1 LSVEEIRE
9 SIGDLI
15 DEYIDQNTRLAAEQI
30 SQTGGK
36 KIQSG
41 ERLFDLFFLF
51 LETYQGSLSSKWQV
65 KKGDTCELGHIINI
79 KYFTFCNTACL
90 IL

>member
-1 LSVEEIRE
+1 MFSEDFNFVCVILLVDFFNFLRRTSSVEEIRE

-41 ERLFDLFFLF
+41 ERSIDLVFF
-51 LETYQGSLSSKWQV
+51 
-65 KKGDTCELGHIINI
+65 
-79 KYFTFCNTACL
+79 
-90 IL
+90 

>member
-41 ERLFDLFFLF
+41 ERSTDLVL
-51 LETYQGSLSSKWQV
+51 LLKGSYLSNGSV
-65 KKGDTCELGHIINI
+65 KMW
-79 KYFTFCNTACL
+79 YV
-90 IL
+90 

>member
-36 KIQSG
+36 KIQNG
-41 ERLFDLFFLF
+41 ERFID
-51 LETYQGSLSSKWQV
+51 
-65 KKGDTCELGHIINI
+65 
-79 KYFTFCNTACL
+79 L
-90 IL
+90 ILL